1 MNVSLTPELERFVRE
16 KVATGLYNNASE
28 VVREALRAFHGRE
41 QSAATSAPP
50 KRQDVVKAILRIEA
64 GLRVEGVGHV
74 DLFGSVARG
83 DAKAGSDVD
92 ILIEAKPGARIGL
105 LEQAGLQEA
114 LAKAIGHKVDL
125 VQRQDLRK
133 ELRAQ
138 ALRDAIRVF

>member
-41 QSAATSAPP
+41 QAAATSAPP
-50 KRQDVVKAILRIEA
+50 KRQDVIDAIRGIEG
-64 GLRVEGVGHV
+64 GLRAAGIRHL

-92 ILIEAKPGARIGL
+92 VLIEARSGTRIGL

-114 LAKAIGHKVDL
+114 LAKAIVHKVDL

-133 ELRAQ
+133 ELRAR